1 MFGMQIQKFV
11 NFGSEPLLIG
21 ANFVLFSLLSI
32 ISSFN
37 HQNFSFHCYQSWSSF
52 SEGGFMFYQ

>member
-37 HQNFSFHCYQSWSSF
+37 H
-52 SEGGFMFYQ
+52 